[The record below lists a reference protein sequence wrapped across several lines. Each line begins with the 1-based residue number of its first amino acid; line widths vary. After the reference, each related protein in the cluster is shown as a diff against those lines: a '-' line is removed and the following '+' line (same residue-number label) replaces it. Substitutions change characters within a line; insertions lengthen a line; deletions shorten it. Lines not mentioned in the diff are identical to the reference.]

1 MEPHT
6 RDGLYV
12 VISGRGEFV
21 HGDRRAPFG
30 SGDLIFVPAGSEMLA
45 VLVAIAIL
53 TASACDRSMPPAE
66 APPPSATPGADSAT
80 DMSAAP
86 MPSFT
91 DRVWLRADAGSA
103 PGAMQV
109 YLSDGTLIAD
119 SCFETYRLSS
129 WRLEGGEELVWSE
142 DGTDIRARLV
152 SVDADALVLRVML
165 RGGEEEQRFSAATVP
180 YVCPDMPR

>member
-1 MEPHT
+1 MSS
-6 RDGLYV
+6 R
-12 VISGRGEFV
+12 SGM
-21 HGDRRAPFG
+21 
-30 SGDLIFVPAGSEMLA
+30 AGSWMLA

-53 TASACDRSMPPAE
+53 TASACDRSTAPTE
-66 APPPSATPGADSAT
+66 ARPPSTTPVADSAT
-80 DMSAAP
+80 ETPATP
-86 MPSFT
+86 TLSFT

-129 WRLEGGEELVWSE
+129 WRLEGEELIWSE
-142 DGTDIRARLV
+142 DGIDIRARLV
-152 SVDADALVLRVML
+152 SVDSNALVLSVML
-165 RGGEEEQRFSAATVP
+165 RGGEEEQRFTSATVP